1 MRTNFTSFDSQE
13 ITSGSSYFS
22 QTSAILSVAY
32 PNLVRQMLND
42 LAESMSAISNMSGNK
57 FNLQKIPNVCVLL
70 FKELSSLKIYALN
83 ISTMLNT
90 TVMKH

>member
-22 QTSAILSVAY
+22 QTRAILSVAY
-32 PNLVRQMLND
+32 PNLVRQRLND
-42 LAESMSAISNMSGNK
+42 LAESM
-57 FNLQKIPNVCVLL
+57 FNLQKIPNECVLL
-70 FKELSSLKIYALN
+70 FKELASLKIYALN

>member
-22 QTSAILSVAY
+22 HTRTILSVTY
-32 PNLVRQMLND
+32 PNLVRQRLKD
-42 LAESMSAISNMSGNK
+42 RAEPMFGISNMSGNK
-57 FNLQKIPNVCVLL
+57 FNLQKIPNLCVLL
-70 FKELSSLKIYALN
+70 FKELTSLKIYALN